1 MTTPCAVHDRV
12 AKDLLVRLFC
22 DARVDGRD
30 PSESEILVILES
42 LLLGA
47 MVVTER
53 RFATP
58 RRLAVEQLEMMVERV
73 ETRLGAIP
81 VDDAPT
87 VRRPT

>member
-12 AKDLLVRLFC
+12 AKDLLFRLFW

-47 MVVTER
+47 MLVSAR

-81 VDDAPT
+81 ETTGDRT
-87 VRRPT
+87 